1 MKRAWIIVVLTAIIG
16 AGRTDAQAPTSRAQ
30 GPAFRGGVDVV
41 ALNVTVTDGARR
53 FVTDLERSNFL
64 VFEDGRPQQL
74 TFFQQT
80 GLSLAIALLLDT
92 SASMD
97 DKLAVVH
104 EAAIGFARQLG
115 QTDVASVIDFNTRV
129 SVRQE
134 FTNDVNALERAIRQ
148 TTAGGSTALYNALYF
163 ALRGLNKVTPDER
176 TGEPRRRAIIVLTD
190 GEDTSSLI
198 GFDEVLDFAARSD
211 TAIYAIGLIA
221 RSLPDTRSS
230 QGAQFVL
237 RRFADQTGGR
247 AYFPADVK
255 DLQGV
260 YAEIKAELSSQYSL
274 AYESSNSR
282 RDGQFRRV
290 AVRVDRT
297 GAQARTRPGYYA
309 PTK

>member
-1 MKRAWIIVVLTAIIG
+1 MKRVWMIVVLTAIVG
-16 AGRTDAQAPTSRAQ
+16 AGRTDAQAPTSRAV

-41 ALNVTVTDGARR
+41 ALNVTVTDASRR
-53 FVTDLERSNFL
+53 FVTDLERNNFL
-64 VFEDGRPQQL
+64 VFEDGKPQQV

-134 FTNDVNALERAIRQ
+134 FTNDVAALERAIRR

-163 ALRGLNKVTPDER
+163 ALRGLSKVTPDER